1 MAIITFTGPSKETN
15 AEAARSMAAG
25 AGKKVHVRVIP
36 AEDSIILYT
45 EVDAEKHLLPVS
57 RVITTE
63 AFRDRFTAA
72 ELLAVVSSSD
82 AQIKYALLKLST
94 KEQQIIDLDN
104 PEVATIMARLVTLG
118 LITSARSTAILA

>member
-1 MAIITFTGPSKETN
+1 MAIITFTGPSKEIN
-15 AEAARSMAAG
+15 AEAARSIAAG

-45 EVDAEKHLLPVS
+45 EVDAEKHLPPVF

-63 AFRDRFTAA
+63 AFRDRFTPA
-72 ELLAVVSSSD
+72 ELLAIVASTD

-94 KEQQIIDLDN
+94 KEQPLIDLDN
-104 PEVATIMARLVTLG
+104 AEVIATMDRLVTLS
-118 LITSARSTAILA
+118 LVTAARKTAILA

>member
-1 MAIITFTGPSKETN
+1 MAKLIFTGPTREAD
-15 AEAARSMAAG
+15 AEAACAAAVL
-25 AGKKVHVRVIP
+25 AGDPAHVHVIP
-36 AEDSIILYT
+36 AEQIIRVYT
-45 EVDAEKHLLPVS
+45 GVDAPPAVS
-57 RVITTE
+57 QRIITTE

-72 ELLAVVSSSD
+72 EMLAVVSSSD